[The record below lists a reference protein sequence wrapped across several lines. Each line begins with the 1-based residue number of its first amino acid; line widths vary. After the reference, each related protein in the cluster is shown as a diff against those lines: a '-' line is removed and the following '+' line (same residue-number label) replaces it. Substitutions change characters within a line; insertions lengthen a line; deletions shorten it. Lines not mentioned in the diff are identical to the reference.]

1 MTSIVSNI
9 ALLCAL
15 LTALIGCSTAAS
27 ETWSTSTHEMAA
39 SASPMAPN
47 SIDIS
52 EATSESRSPSTHEMA
67 SSASPIASHSID
79 MSEPWAPPVNP
90 HIFAGPI
97 FDQRSAEDLTLHSDH
112 IARVRLLDVEEGMRT
127 PGVSKRYA
135 IEMIFKFQVLEWL
148 KGGNGEGE
156 IKGGI
161 GMEHAEGDTLE
172 EARWKAK
179 YYFDSRD
186 SQYDSRETIVFF
198 QRVPLDESNIY
209 SIGWI
214 GDSLSPWPSF
224 LPLASAGGA
233 SGASGE
239 QRFIWSTHRPLP
251 PESSGA
257 SGASDEWTISLTT
270 LRRLSGMTNA
280 ELKRRERSVIGYA
293 EVNSSPPPET
303 DLGYLAARSKTR
315 GRDNWIEL
323 VWSKSEVAERG
334 VSGYRILRRKQTDS
348 EFIELANIS
357 ADTSSHY
364 EDMRDIQPETKYIY
378 RLRAYGASGDIADA
392 RIAITTV
399 AALEPLS
406 GAAATATT
414 PTASPTPP
422 QPTATVVPT
431 ATPTN
436 TPATAPTATNTPA
449 TAPTL
454 TPTPPTGGVSG
465 AIDTPTPTA
474 TSMPPATATHTPTI
488 APTATLESSSGGVTG
503 Q

>member
-1 MTSIVSNI
+1 M
-9 ALLCAL
+9 
-15 LTALIGCSTAAS
+15 
-27 ETWSTSTHEMAA
+27 EE
-39 SASPMAPN
+39 
-47 SIDIS
+47 
-52 EATSESRSPSTHEMA
+52 
-67 SSASPIASHSID
+67 
-79 MSEPWAPPVNP
+79 
-90 HIFAGPI
+90 
-97 FDQRSAEDLTLHSDH
+97 LTLHSDH
-112 IARVRLLDVEEGMRT
+112 IARARLLGVEEKVLT
-127 PGVSKRYA
+127 PGISNRYT
-135 IEMIFKFQVLEWL
+135 IQMIFKFQVLEWL
-148 KGGNGEGE
+148 KGGHGEIE
-156 IKGGI
+156 IKGAI

-179 YYFDSRD
+179 YYFDNL
-186 SQYDSRETIVFF
+186 DSRYDNRETVVFF
-198 QRVPLDESNIY
+198 QRVPLYDSNIY

-239 QRFIWSTHRPLP
+239 QRFMWGTQRPLP

-323 VWSKSEVAERG
+323 VWSKSGVAERG

-364 EDMRDIQPETKYIY
+364 EDKTDIQPKTKYIY

-392 RIAITTV
+392 RVAITTV

-406 GAAATATT
+406 GVAATAT
-414 PTASPTPP
+414 P
-422 QPTATVVPT
+422 
-431 ATPTN
+431 
-436 TPATAPTATNTPA
+436 
-449 TAPTL
+449 
-454 TPTPPTGGVSG
+454 
-465 AIDTPTPTA
+465 
-474 TSMPPATATHTPTI
+474 
-488 APTATLESSSGGVTG
+488 
-503 Q
+503 

>member
-27 ETWSTSTHEMAA
+27 EPWSTSTHEMAA

-67 SSASPIASHSID
+67 ASASPIAIASHSID
-79 MSEPWAPPVNP
+79 MSEPWAPPVNQ
-90 HIFAGPI
+90 HIFASTI
-97 FDQRSAEDLTLHSDH
+97 IDQRSAEELTSHSDH
-112 IARVRLLDVEEGMRT
+112 IARVRLLGVEEKVRT
-127 PGVSKRYA
+127 PGNSKRYA
-135 IEMIFKFQVLEWL
+135 IQMIFKFHVLEWL
-148 KGGNGEGE
+148 KGGNEE
-156 IKGGI
+156 LAIKGAI

-179 YYFDSRD
+179 YYFDNRD

-198 QRVPLDESNIY
+198 QRVPLYDSIY

-315 GRDNWIEL
+315 GRDT
-323 VWSKSEVAERG
+323 G
-334 VSGYRILRRKQTDS
+334 
-348 EFIELANIS
+348 
-357 ADTSSHY
+357 SS
-364 EDMRDIQPETKYIY
+364 
-378 RLRAYGASGDIADA
+378 
-392 RIAITTV
+392 
-399 AALEPLS
+399 
-406 GAAATATT
+406 
-414 PTASPTPP
+414 
-422 QPTATVVPT
+422 
-431 ATPTN
+431 
-436 TPATAPTATNTPA
+436 
-449 TAPTL
+449 
-454 TPTPPTGGVSG
+454 
-465 AIDTPTPTA
+465 
-474 TSMPPATATHTPTI
+474 
-488 APTATLESSSGGVTG
+488 
-503 Q
+503 

>member
-27 ETWSTSTHEMAA
+27 EPWSTSTHEMAA
-39 SASPMAPN
+39 SASPMAPH

-52 EATSESRSPSTHEMA
+52 EATSESRSTSTHETA
-67 SSASPIASHSID
+67 ASASPIASHSID

-90 HIFAGPI
+90 HIFAGPM

-112 IARVRLLDVEEGMRT
+112 IARVRLLGVEEKVLT
-127 PGVSKRYA
+127 PGVSKRYT
-135 IEMIFKFQVLEWL
+135 IQMIFKFQVLEWL
-148 KGGNGEGE
+148 KGGNGESE

-179 YYFDSRD
+179 YYFDNRD

-198 QRVPLDESNIY
+198 QRVPLYDSNIY

-348 EFIELANIS
+348 EFIELANIPI
-357 ADTSSHY
+357 TEEGY
-364 EDMRDIQPETKYIY
+364 YQDMRDIQPETKYIY

-406 GAAATATT
+406 GG
-414 PTASPTPP
+414 
-422 QPTATVVPT
+422 T
-431 ATPTN
+431 ATP
-436 TPATAPTATNTPA
+436 
-449 TAPTL
+449 
-454 TPTPPTGGVSG
+454 
-465 AIDTPTPTA
+465 
-474 TSMPPATATHTPTI
+474 TATHTPMPTNT
-488 APTATLESSSGGVTG
+488 PTAAHKTTPVSVNDPTTPAPPPGGVTV